1 MTVHRQE
8 AAIRAAMA
16 ATEAAGFGGNIDGGA
31 LQ

>member
-1 MTVHRQE
+1 MTVHRQD

-16 ATEAAGFGGNIDGGA
+16 AIEATGFGGNSDGGA

>member
-1 MTVHRQE
+1 MTVHHQE

-16 ATEAAGFGGNIDGGA
+16 AIEAAGVGSNDDGGS

>member
-1 MTVHRQE
+1 MIVRRQE

-16 ATEAAGFGGNIDGGA
+16 AIEAAGVGGNGDEGA

>member
-1 MTVHRQE
+1 MTVRRQE

-16 ATEAAGFGGNIDGGA
+16 AIEVTGISGNGDGGA